1 LSSTEAVDVKNK
13 GSFAILH
20 DVKTEQ
26 VSVTKPT
33 PVQFDWALSHHDS
46 VLQKENASFPSVS
59 SSPRL
64 SKDSVS
70 MEDVMSTCNSIE
82 SSDLEFPDDKDSS
95 MASSLH
101 CWADDKLHISESKEV
116 AGLFT
121 CKIGALL
128 VRLFFCVHCG
138 QHFN

>member
-1 LSSTEAVDVKNK
+1 
-13 GSFAILH
+13 
-20 DVKTEQ
+20 
-26 VSVTKPT
+26 
-33 PVQFDWALSHHDS
+33 
-46 VLQKENASFPSVS
+46 
-59 SSPRL
+59 
-64 SKDSVS
+64 

-128 VRLFFCVHCG
+128 VRLFFVCIVVNILTSIACLFLQNSTG
-138 QHFN
+138 GNIVLAL